1 MALARSSQSIS
12 LASFTFSSYNLQE
25 RIKIPSQIHLHRLT
39 DYQELKGQGL
49 PSYSSPHKY
58 TVQPSPRLVQG
69 QKASSG
75 DELRSIS
82 PFHTASQEQC
92 PVLQSTQDTVS
103 IVRVLLMQSRSLRT
117 MGWGTSPIL
126 QTSTW
131 SLGTRPPTQFVM
143 TTEVVK
149 P

>member
-1 MALARSSQSIS
+1 MFSKWSYPMALARSSQSIS

-49 PSYSSPHKY
+49 PFYSSPHKY

-69 QKASSG
+69 QRASSG
-75 DELRSIS
+75 DELRSIY

-92 PVLQSTQDTVS
+92 PALQSTAQDIVS
-103 IVRVLLMQSRSLRT
+103 IVHVPLMQAPSA
-117 MGWGTSPIL
+117 
-126 QTSTW
+126 TW
-131 SLGTRPPTQFVM
+131 AGAPAPFCRQVPGA
-143 TTEVVK
+143 
-149 P
+149 

>member
-1 MALARSSQSIS
+1 MFSKWSYPMALARSSQSIS

-39 DYQELKGQGL
+39 DYQELKDQRL

-69 QKASSG
+69 QRASSG

-92 PVLQSTQDTVS
+92 PALQSTAQDTVS
-103 IVRVLLMQSRSLRT
+103 IVHVPLMQAPSAPWAGAPAPFCRQVH
-117 MGWGTSPIL
+117 GA
-126 QTSTW
+126 
-131 SLGTRPPTQFVM
+131 
-143 TTEVVK
+143 
-149 P
+149 